1 LDRYR
6 MEPSIP
12 RKFGLGL
19 VFNGLGFL
27 VLMFA
32 LTKLIGANGLIPFWP
47 LVATYALQTLGELC
61 LSPIGL
67 SMVTKLAP
75 PRLVGFAMGGWFLS
89 LSVGGNLSGLFAT
102 RVAGTGGMTAASALS
117 GFTFGF
123 WLLIG
128 AGVLLLLVSPLVNRL
143 MHGVR

>member
-1 LDRYR
+1 
-6 MEPSIP
+6 
-12 RKFGLGL
+12 
-19 VFNGLGFL
+19 
-27 VLMFA
+27 MFA
-32 LTKLIGANGLIPFWP
+32 LSKLLGDNGLIPFWP
-47 LVATYALQTLGELC
+47 LVLCYVMQTLGELC

-89 LSVGGNLSGLFAT
+89 LAVGGNLSGLFAS
-102 RVAGTGGMTAASALS
+102 RIAGSSGMTAASALS

-123 WLLIG
+123 WLLLG
-128 AGVLLLLVSPLVNRL
+128 AGVLLLLISPLVNRL